1 MGYSSVLE
9 NLAILFFLAP
19 IMIGTWWGIVRLV
32 NRSMGYNLKKIYDE
46 IYKDPIASAILRVGV
61 MFTIAYMVGQAFNRI
76 V

>member
-1 MGYSSVLE
+1 MGYTSIFE

-19 IMIGTWWGIVRLV
+19 VAILTWWGIVRLV
-32 NRSMGYNLKKIYDE
+32 NRSMGYDLKKIYDQ
-46 IYKDPIASAILRVGV
+46 IYKDPVASAILRVGV